1 MIKNPRYAM
10 VNGNKYEINT
20 DFRVAL
26 KCEKIAQD
34 NNIDDTER
42 ALAIIY
48 QLYGEKGLNNKNDW
62 EKLLKIATKFL
73 NCGNN
78 DINSDKDDIDMDY
91 SQDERYIKVSF
102 LQEYNIDLSEIS
114 LHWWDFF
121 DMLNGLSDKTVLS
134 RVREIRNF
142 DIKDIKDTKER
153 ERWEKAKKQVALE
166 KETKKPNEQQIQN
179 MKDIL
184 KAMGLDGR

>member
-1 MIKNPRYAM
+1 MIKNPKFTM

-34 NNIDDTER
+34 INIDDTER

-48 QLYGEKGLNNKNDW
+48 LLFGEKGLTNKNDW
-62 EKLLKIATKFL
+62 EKLIKIVTKFL
-73 NCGNN
+73 SCGNKKT
-78 DINSDKDDIDMDY
+78 DFDKDDIDMDY
-91 SQDERYIKVSF
+91 IQDEKYIKVSF
-102 LQEYNIDLSEIS
+102 LQEYGIDLSKVP

-153 ERWEKAKKQVALE
+153 EKWIKAKKQVALE

-184 KAMGLDGR
+184 SALGLKV